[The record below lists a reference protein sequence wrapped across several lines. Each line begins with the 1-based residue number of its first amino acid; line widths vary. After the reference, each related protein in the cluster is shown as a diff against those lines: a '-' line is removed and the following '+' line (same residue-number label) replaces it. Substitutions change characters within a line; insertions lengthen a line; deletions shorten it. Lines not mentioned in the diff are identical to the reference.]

1 MYRIDVSPVCLVEA
15 FHVPTWGIQTKG
27 EPLDN
32 EQLLAVLGTITEDEL
47 NACLPEL
54 YED

>member
-1 MYRIDVSPVCLVEA
+1 MISFLPDGFVAA
-15 FHVPTWGIQTKG
+15 FHVPKWGIQTKG

-47 NACLPEL
+47 DASLPEIF
-54 YED
+54 ED